1 MCGNWKDKYFAA
13 SANVSKTNKKK
24 GFFENIKNLPNTS
37 KVKNYICRKI
47 YREILKVAQIF

>member
-24 GFFENIKNLPNTS
+24 GFFENIKNLPNTQQS
-37 KVKNYICRKI
+37 EK
-47 YREILKVAQIF
+47 LHM

>member
-37 KVKNYICRKI
+37 SEKLHM
-47 YREILKVAQIF
+47 YRVILKVVQIF